1 MSLIVIIYLG
11 FTAIPAL
18 KFLTGMGFVIWLC
31 GIPIGMIAGAA
42 CRDFSSD
49 CTLWDW
55 IVDDWIKKKWKIAIV
70 LLLVSR
76 LIPSQEV
83 TAYMMAGYGV
93 QKLAENETVQSL
105 SSDGVDVLKAM
116 LAKAKKG
123 LQEPEEKPKK

>member
-1 MSLIVIIYLG
+1 MSLIIIIYLV

-18 KFLTGMGFVIWLC
+18 KFLTGLGFVIWIV
-31 GIPIGMIAGAA
+31 GIPTGMVAGAA
-42 CRDFSSD
+42 YRDFSSD
-49 CTLWDW
+49 RTLWDW
-55 IVDDWIKKKWKIAIV
+55 VVGEWIQKKWKLAIV

-116 LAKAKKG
+116 LAKVKKE
-123 LQEPEEKPKK
+123 LQEPDTKPTK